1 MSVRS
6 ASRGSPAASSIRL
19 ALRTSSIVATRRAS
33 FVRWVLTLF
42 RQAALEFRAEAIR
55 NFLDAVHHAVP
66 GAAKSGIL
74 ESHIDSSRQ
83 QPSCRTDR
91 WQGFSGQNHADEYL
105 AQWGCA
111 IINFGCID

>member
-1 MSVRS
+1 M
-6 ASRGSPAASSIRL
+6 
-19 ALRTSSIVATRRAS
+19 ALGTQTK
-33 FVRWVLTLF
+33 VLTQANVAQHYDHQDVLVKRALTLV

-55 NFLDAVHHAVP
+55 NFLDAVHHAFP

-91 WQGFSGQNHADEYL
+91 WQGSN
-105 AQWGCA
+105 
-111 IINFGCID
+111 

>member
-1 MSVRS
+1 MSLTQLRS
-6 ASRGSPAASSIRL
+6 LG
-19 ALRTSSIVATRRAS
+19 
-33 FVRWVLTLF
+33 LTLF

-55 NFLDAVHHAVP
+55 NFLDAVHHAFP

-91 WQGFSGQNHADEYL
+91 WQGSL
-105 AQWGCA
+105 ALQA
-111 IINFGCID
+111 MTR